1 MVCTTRADC
10 KQPVQVVDA
19 QDVRPHHLNDVETGK
34 LLCLTNALD
43 TPWRARTR
51 IPRWRRGRGLV
62 RERDR
67 RGELDREE
75 ERCAASCM
83 HRRLRD
89 ATVRRQHFC
98 QDATFPDTSF
108 MRWRGVARCLLYL
121 FVRSFSYS
129 GRFLIHIFLSRY
141 GGRQRRYRISYIQ
154 LAKIRSGFPNMTLS
168 MPALHCTSHFE
179 VI

>member
-1 MVCTTRADC
+1 MIHVLGA
-10 KQPVQVVDA
+10 P
-19 QDVRPHHLNDVETGK
+19 PNDVETGK

-51 IPRWRRGRGLV
+51 SPRWRRGRGLV
-62 RERDR
+62 RERER
-67 RGELDREE
+67 RGELVRERERRGELEREE

-89 ATVRRQHFC
+89 AAVRRQHFC

-121 FVRSFSYS
+121 LFVRSFSFS
-129 GRFLIHIFLSRY
+129 GRFLIHNFLSRY

-154 LAKIRSGFPNMTLS
+154 RAKTRCRFSKHDVFL
-168 MPALHCTSHFE
+168 MPALHCN
-179 VI
+179 

>member
-62 RERDR
+62 RERER
-67 RGELDREE
+67 RGELVRERERRGELEREE

-83 HRRLRD
+83 HLIARRRSAQTALL
-89 ATVRRQHFC
+89 
-98 QDATFPDTSF
+98 P
-108 MRWRGVARCLLYL
+108 RCH
-121 FVRSFSYS
+121 VP
-129 GRFLIHIFLSRY
+129 GH
-141 GGRQRRYRISYIQ
+141 
-154 LAKIRSGFPNMTLS
+154 
-168 MPALHCTSHFE
+168 
-179 VI
+179 